1 MSKKTKISL
10 SRLESFL
17 KAQCDRLRTSMDAAE
32 YKNYIIA
39 LLFLKR
45 INDQFEIDRQQLK
58 DDLKKQY
65 PDADEATIEEELDIP
80 SKYNCYVL
88 ELARWKYLLHP
99 MNEEGEELSYGDA
112 ITTALAEVEKNN
124 SALLSGVLSKT
135 KFNELNTKGERVL
148 DEETLSALLK
158 DFNDFPKLQ
167 DENFE
172 FPDLLGAAYEYLI
185 KFFAES
191 AGKKAGEFY
200 TPSEVVYLMGQILQP
215 KETDEICDPTVGSGG
230 LLITMHN
237 YVENRYGSAD
247 KLTLHGQEKFDSPY
261 QMCKMNMIFHNI
273 RNARIEQGDTLLD
286 PKLVTGGTLNQY
298 DIVVANPPFS
308 QNYTTANMKFKE
320 RFQNWMSK
328 KKQADFMFVQHMIS
342 VLKNNGRMA
351 VVMPHGVLFRGGEE
365 QKMRQ
370 RLIMG
375 SDINPACILECV
387 IGLPQGLFY
396 GTGIPAFLLIIN
408 KADAT
413 NRKGVFFINADREYK
428 EGKNQNSLRPEDIEK
443 ISFVY
448 HNKKEIPGYSRLV
461 SKETLAKE
469 DYNCNIRRY
478 VDNSEAPTPQ
488 DVKAHINGGIPAN
501 EIDAL
506 KSVFDC
512 YPGLQEKL
520 FTEATDDYANFT
532 DSIKEKADIK
542 SIIAESDGKKQVVEN
557 YSTAIDAFWNASN
570 ADLNA
575 LHGGSLFDFNHNL
588 TDRFVSELAQ
598 LSVLDEYQIRGSFA
612 HFSDALKSDFRS
624 VQSSGWTAEL
634 IPDDELIANEFPEV
648 LADFKRLESRRDE
661 LEAKFAEIADMDP
674 EEWDAEQYEV
684 MPKAIISDFRDERK
698 NLNGQIKELKK
709 ELKTQE
715 RMAKFA
721 FKVEQKR
728 LNELRKQAVK
738 AKNEDTVKEVDAR
751 IAALVLPVIDD
762 SEIQELNRQVE
773 NIDAQIAHHVALE
786 NELKDCRKKIREIE
800 VSKEALADK
809 AREQISDDDAR
820 RLITARWL
828 NSLHEI
834 INVYLEAHAR
844 GLQQK
849 VELIYGK
856 YSVTL
861 NDLLSERDT
870 ATKELDVY
878 LKELGYVD
886 QTIDVNYE

>member
-45 INDQFEIDRQQLK
+45 INDQFEIDRLALK

-80 SKYNCYVL
+80 SKYNCYVPT
-88 ELARWKYLLHP
+88 LARWKYLLHP

-237 YVENRYGSAD
+237 YVENRYGSAE

-375 SDINPACILECV
+375 NDINPACILECV

-396 GTGIPAFLLIIN
+396 GTGIPASLLIIN

-413 NRKGVFFINADREYK
+413 HRKGVFFINADREYK

-461 SKETLAKE
+461 TKEMLAEE

-488 DVKAHINGGIPAN
+488 DVKAHINGGIPVN
-501 EIDAL
+501 EIDEL
-506 KSVFDC
+506 KPVFDC
-512 YPGLQEKL
+512 YKGLQEKL
-520 FTEATDDYANFT
+520 FTEATDGYADFADAVT
-532 DSIKEKADIK
+532 EKADIK
-542 SIIAESDGKKQVVEN
+542 SIIAESDGKKQVVES
-557 YSTAIDAFWNASN
+557 YSTAIDAFWHASD

-648 LADFKRLESRRDE
+648 LADLKRLESRRDE

-684 MPKAIISDFRDERK
+684 MPKAILADFRDERK
-698 NLNGQIKELKK
+698 NLNAQIKELKK
-709 ELKTQE
+709 EQKAQE
-715 RMAKFA
+715 RMAKIE
-721 FKVEQKR
+721 FKIEQKR

-762 SEIQELNRQVE
+762 FEIQELNQQVE

-828 NSLHEI
+828 NSLHGI

-844 GLQQK
+844 GLQQN
-849 VELIYGK
+849 VELIYDK

-861 NDLLSERDT
+861 NDLLSERDA
-870 ATKELDVY
+870 ATKELDVF
-878 LKELGYVD
+878 LKELGYI
-886 QTIDVNYE
+886 Q

>member
-1 MSKKTKISL
+1 MPKKTKISL

-45 INDQFEIDRQQLK
+45 INDQFEIDRLALK
-58 DDLKKQY
+58 DELKKQY
-65 PDADEATIEEELDIP
+65 PNASEADIEAELDIP
-80 SKYNCYVL
+80 EKYICYVPYK
-88 ELARWKYLLHP
+88 ARWKFVLNP
-99 MNEEGEELSYGDA
+99 VDDEGETISYADA
-112 ITTALAEVEKNN
+112 ITTALAEVEKSN

-230 LLITMHN
+230 LLITMYN
-237 YVENRYGSAD
+237 YVENRYGSAE

-342 VLKNNGRMA
+342 VLKNNGCMA

-387 IGLPQGLFY
+387 IGLPQALFY
-396 GTGIPAFLLIIN
+396 GTGIPASLLIIN
-408 KADAT
+408 KAGAAD
-413 NRKGVFFINADREYK
+413 RQGVFFINADREYK

-443 ISFVY
+443 ISYVY
-448 HNKKEIPGYSRLV
+448 HNKIEIEGYSRLV
-461 SKETLAKE
+461 TKETLVAE

-478 VDNSEAPTPQ
+478 VDNSEPPTPQ
-488 DVKAHINGGIPAN
+488 DVKAHLQGGIPEA
-501 EIDAL
+501 EILTL
-506 KSVFDC
+506 KAEFDC
-512 YPGLQEKL
+512 YKGLQDKL
-520 FTEATDDYANFT
+520 FTAATDGYAHFA
-532 DSIKEKADIK
+532 DAVKEKADIK
-542 SIIAESDGKKQVVEN
+542 AIISESKGKQQVADDYHKAIETFW
-557 YSTAIDAFWNASN
+557 TASD
-570 ADLNA
+570 ADLDS
-575 LHGGSLFDFNHNL
+575 LHGGSLFDFNNNL
-588 TDRFVSELAQ
+588 TDRFVATLTN
-598 LSVLDEYQIRGSFA
+598 LNVLDKYQVRGSFA
-612 HFSDALKSDFRS
+612 HFSDTLKSDFRS

-648 LADFKRLESRRDE
+648 LADLKRLENRRDE
-661 LEAKFAEIADMDP
+661 LEAKFAEIAEMDP

-684 MPKAIISDFRDERK
+684 MPKSVISDIKAE
-698 NLNGQIKELKK
+698 IKELK
-709 ELKTQE
+709 
-715 RMAKFA
+715 A
-721 FKVEQKR
+721 QKR
-728 LNELRKQAVK
+728 ELAKQQKALEKRRKLGENVTD
-738 AKNEDTVKEVDAR
+738 ETVRCVADIVLLDMQIADKEAG
-751 IAALVLPVIDD
+751 
-762 SEIQELNRQVE
+762 
-773 NIDAQIAHHVALE
+773 IAHHVELE

-800 VSKEALADK
+800 QNKEKLADK

-820 RLITARWL
+820 RLITQRWL
-828 NSLHEI
+828 ATLHDNI
-834 INVYLEAHAR
+834 AVYLEAHAR
-844 GLQQK
+844 RLQQS
-849 VELIYGK
+849 VELLHDK

-861 NDLLSERDT
+861 HDLLAERDE
-870 ATKELDVY
+870 ATKELDGY
-878 LKELGYVD
+878 LKELGYA
-886 QTIDVNYE
+886 NA

>member
-45 INDQFEIDRQQLK
+45 INDQFEIDRLALK

-80 SKYNCYVL
+80 SKYNCYVP

-215 KETDEICDPTVGSGG
+215 RETDEICDPTVGSGG

-237 YVENRYGSAD
+237 YVENRYGSAE

-375 SDINPACILECV
+375 SDINPTCILECV

-396 GTGIPAFLLIIN
+396 GTGIPASLLIIN

-413 NRKGVFFINADREYK
+413 NREGVFFINADREYK

-461 SKETLAKE
+461 SKETLAEE
-469 DYNCNIRRY
+469 DFNCNIRRY

-488 DVKAHINGGIPAN
+488 DVKAHINGGVPAI

-512 YPGLQEKL
+512 YNGLQEKL
-520 FTEATDDYANFT
+520 FTEATDGYANFA

-542 SIIAESDGKKQVVEN
+542 SIIAESDGKRQVVEC
-557 YSTAIDAFWNASN
+557 YSTAIDAFWNASD

-575 LHGGSLFDFNHNL
+575 LHRGSLFDFNHNL
-588 TDRFVSELAQ
+588 TDRFVRELAR

-648 LADFKRLESRRDE
+648 LADLKRLESRRDE
-661 LEAKFAEIADMDP
+661 LEAKFTEIADMDP

-684 MPKAIISDFRDERK
+684 MPKAIISDFKDERK
-698 NLNGQIKELKK
+698 NLNAQIKELKK
-709 ELKTQE
+709 EQKAQE
-715 RMAKFA
+715 RMAKIE
-721 FKVEQKR
+721 FKIEQKR

-762 SEIQELNRQVE
+762 FEIQELNQQVE

-820 RLITARWL
+820 KLITQRWL
-828 NSLHEI
+828 DTLHNNIE
-834 INVYLEAHAR
+834 VYLEAHSR
-844 GLQQK
+844 RLQQS
-849 VELIYGK
+849 VELLYDK

-861 NDLLSERDT
+861 QNLIEERDA
-870 ATKELDVY
+870 ATDKLNGF
-878 LKELGYVD
+878 LKELGYM
-886 QTIDVNYE
+886 YEQ

>member
-1 MSKKTKISL
+1 MPKKTKISL

-45 INDQFEIDRQQLK
+45 INDQFEIDRLVLK
-58 DDLKKQY
+58 EELKKQY
-65 PDADEATIEEELDIP
+65 PNAAEADIEAELDIP
-80 SKYNCYVL
+80 EKYICYVPDK
-88 ELARWKYLLHP
+88 ARWKFVLNP
-99 MNEEGEELSYGDA
+99 VDDEGETISYADA
-112 ITTALAEVEKNN
+112 ITTALAEVEKSN

-200 TPSEVVYLMGQILQP
+200 TPSEVVFLMGQILQP

-237 YVENRYGSAD
+237 YVENRYGSAER
-247 KLTLHGQEKFDSPY
+247 LTLHGQEKFDSPY

-273 RNARIEQGDTLLD
+273 RNARIEQGDTLLN

-308 QNYTTANMKFKE
+308 QNYTTANMQFKE

-328 KKQADFMFVQHMIS
+328 KKQADFMFVQHMIA

-375 SDINPACILECV
+375 SESHPSCILECV

-396 GTGIPAFLLIIN
+396 GTGIPASLLIIN

-413 NRKGVFFINADREYK
+413 NREGVFFINADREYK

-443 ISFVY
+443 ISYVY
-448 HNKKEIPGYSRLV
+448 HNKIEITGYSRLV
-461 SKETLAKE
+461 TKETLKAE

-478 VDNSEAPTPQ
+478 VDNSEPPTPQ
-488 DVKAHINGGIPAN
+488 DVKAHLQGGIPEA
-501 EIDAL
+501 EILTL
-506 KSVFDC
+506 KADFDC
-512 YPGLQEKL
+512 YKGLQDKL
-520 FTEATDDYANFT
+520 FTAATDGYAHFADAVN
-532 DSIKEKADIK
+532 EKADIK
-542 SIIAESDGKKQVVEN
+542 SIIGESKGKQQVADDYHKAIETFW
-557 YSTAIDAFWNASN
+557 TASDT
-570 ADLNA
+570 DLDS
-575 LHGGSLFDFNHNL
+575 LHGGSLFDFNNNL
-588 TDRFVSELAQ
+588 TDRFVATLTSLN
-598 LSVLDEYQIRGSFA
+598 VLDKYQVRGSFA
-612 HFSDALKSDFRS
+612 HFSDTLKSDFRS

-648 LADFKRLESRRDE
+648 LADLKRLENRRDE
-661 LEAKFAEIADMDP
+661 LDAKFAEIAEMDP

-684 MPKAIISDFRDERK
+684 MPKSVISDIKAE
-698 NLNGQIKELKK
+698 IKELK
-709 ELKTQE
+709 
-715 RMAKFA
+715 A
-721 FKVEQKR
+721 QKR
-728 LNELRKQAVK
+728 ELSKQQKALEKRRKLGESVADE
-738 AKNEDTVKEVDAR
+738 ASRCAAD
-751 IAALVLPVIDD
+751 IAALDKQIADK
-762 SEIQELNRQVE
+762 E
-773 NIDAQIAHHVALE
+773 AGIAHHVTLE
-786 NELKDCRKKIREIE
+786 NELKDCRKQIREIE
-800 VSKEALADK
+800 LSKEALADK

-820 RLITARWL
+820 RLITQRWL
-828 NSLHEI
+828 ATLHDNI
-834 INVYLEAHAR
+834 AVYLEAHAR
-844 GLQQK
+844 RLQQS
-849 VELIYGK
+849 VELLHDK

-861 NDLLSERDT
+861 HDMLAERDE
-870 ATKELDVY
+870 ATNKLDEF
-878 LKELGYVD
+878 LKELGYF
-886 QTIDVNYE
+886 

>member
-1 MSKKTKISL
+1 MWPIIADIFFTSMPKKTKISL

-58 DDLKKQY
+58 DDLKKLY
-65 PDADEATIEEELDIP
+65 PNADEATIDEELDIP
-80 SKYNCYVL
+80 EKYNCYVPT
-88 ELARWKYLLHP
+88 LARWKYLLHP
-99 MNEEGEELSYGDA
+99 LNDEGEELSYGDA
-112 ITTALAEVEKNN
+112 ITMALAEVEKSN

-148 DEETLSALLK
+148 DDETLSAILK

-230 LLITMHN
+230 LLITMYN
-237 YVENRYGSAD
+237 YVENRYGSAA

-286 PKLVTGGTLNQY
+286 PKLVTGGSLNQY

-308 QNYTTANMKFKE
+308 QNYTTANMKFRE

-342 VLKNNGRMA
+342 VLKNSGRMA

-375 SDINPACILECV
+375 SETNPTCILECV

-396 GTGIPAFLLIIN
+396 GTGIPASLLIIN
-408 KADAT
+408 KAGAAE
-413 NRKGVFFINADREYK
+413 RKGVFFINADREYK

-461 SKETLAKE
+461 SKETLAAE

-488 DVKAHINGGIPAN
+488 DVKAHINGGIPAK
-501 EIDAL
+501 EIDEL
-506 KSVFDC
+506 KTVFDC
-512 YPGLQEKL
+512 YKGLQDKL
-520 FTEATDDYANFT
+520 FTSATDGYANFT
-532 DSIKEKADIK
+532 DTVTEKADIK
-542 SIIAESDGKKQVVEN
+542 NIIAKSNGKKQVAEA
-557 YSTAIDAFWNASN
+557 YSKAIDTFWNASD

-575 LHGGSLFDFNHNL
+575 LHCGSLFDFNHNL
-588 TDRFVSELAQ
+588 ADRFVQELDK

-612 HFSDALKSDFRS
+612 HFSDSLKSDFRS

-634 IPDDELIANEFPEV
+634 IPDDELIANEFPDV
-648 LADFKRLESRRDE
+648 LADLRRLESRRDE
-661 LEAKFAEIADMDP
+661 LDAKFAEIAEMDP
-674 EEWDAEQYEV
+674 EEWDAEQCEL
-684 MPKAIISDFRDERK
+684 MPKTIISEIK
-698 NLNGQIKELKK
+698 GEIKELK
-709 ELKTQE
+709 
-715 RMAKFA
+715 A
-721 FKVEQKR
+721 QKR
-728 LNELRKQAVK
+728 ELTKQEKALDKRRKSGADVEKDIRECVASIVVLDWQIEEK
-738 AKNEDTVKEVDAR
+738 EGGIAKH
-751 IAALVLPVIDD
+751 I
-762 SEIQELNRQVE
+762 
-773 NIDAQIAHHVALE
+773 ALE
-786 NELKDCRKKIREIE
+786 NELKNCRKDIRDIE
-800 VSKEALADK
+800 VNKEALADK
-809 AREQISDDDAR
+809 ARDQISNDDAR

-828 NSLHEI
+828 NSLHDN

-844 GLQQK
+844 HLQQC
-849 VELIYGK
+849 VELIHDK

-861 NDLLSERDT
+861 STLIADRDQ
-870 ATKELDVY
+870 ATEKLNGY
-878 LKELGYVD
+878 LKELGY
-886 QTIDVNYE
+886 IDELDKTKKE

>member
-1 MSKKTKISL
+1 MPKKTKISL

-45 INDQFEIDRQQLK
+45 INDQFEIDRLALK
-58 DDLKKQY
+58 EELKKQY
-65 PDADEATIEEELDIP
+65 PNAAEADIEAELDIP
-80 SKYNCYVL
+80 EKYICYVPDK
-88 ELARWKYLLHP
+88 ARWKFVLNP
-99 MNEEGEELSYGDA
+99 VDDEGENISYADA
-112 ITTALAEVEKNN
+112 ITTALAEVEKSN

-200 TPSEVVYLMGQILQP
+200 TPSEVVFLMGQILQP

-237 YVENRYGSAD
+237 YVENRYGSAE

-273 RNARIEQGDTLLD
+273 RNARIEQGDTLLN
-286 PKLVTGGTLNQY
+286 PKLVTSGTLNQY

-308 QNYTTANMKFKE
+308 QNYTTANMQFKE

-370 RLIMG
+370 RLITG
-375 SDINPACILECV
+375 SEGHPSCILECV

-396 GTGIPAFLLIIN
+396 GTGIPASLLIIN

-413 NRKGVFFINADREYK
+413 NREGVFFINADREYK

-443 ISFVY
+443 ISYVY
-448 HNKKEIPGYSRLV
+448 HNKIEITGYSRLV
-461 SKETLAKE
+461 TKETLEAE

-478 VDNSEAPTPQ
+478 VDNSEPPTPQ
-488 DVKAHINGGIPAN
+488 DVKAHLQGGIPET
-501 EIDAL
+501 EILEL
-506 KSVFDC
+506 KAEFDC
-512 YPGLQEKL
+512 YKGLQNKL
-520 FTEATDDYANFT
+520 FTAATDGYAHFA
-532 DSIKEKADIK
+532 DAVKEKADIK
-542 SIIAESDGKKQVVEN
+542 TIIGESKGKQQVADDYHKAIETFW
-557 YSTAIDAFWNASN
+557 TASDT
-570 ADLNA
+570 DLDS
-575 LHGGSLFDFNHNL
+575 LHDGSLFDFNNNL
-588 TDRFVSELAQ
+588 TDRFVATLTN
-598 LSVLDEYQIRGSFA
+598 LNVLDKYQVRGSFA
-612 HFSDALKSDFRS
+612 HFSDTLKSDFRS

-648 LADFKRLESRRDE
+648 LADLKRLENRRDE
-661 LEAKFAEIADMDP
+661 LDAKFAEIAEMDP

-684 MPKAIISDFRDERK
+684 MPKTIISEVK
-698 NLNGQIKELKK
+698 AEIKELK
-709 ELKTQE
+709 
-715 RMAKFA
+715 A
-721 FKVEQKR
+721 QKR
-728 LNELRKQAVK
+728 ELAKLQKALEKRRKLGETVTDK
-738 AKNEDTVKEVDAR
+738 AARCAADITALDKQIADKEAG
-751 IAALVLPVIDD
+751 
-762 SEIQELNRQVE
+762 
-773 NIDAQIAHHVALE
+773 IAHHVELE

-800 VSKEALADK
+800 QNKEKLADK

-820 RLITARWL
+820 RLITQRWL
-828 NSLHEI
+828 AILHDNI
-834 INVYLEAHAR
+834 AVYLEAHAR
-844 GLQQK
+844 RLQQS
-849 VELIYGK
+849 VELLHDK

-861 NDLLSERDT
+861 QNLIEERDE
-870 ATKELDVY
+870 ATKVLDDY
-878 LKELGYVD
+878 LKELGYA
-886 QTIDVNYE
+886 NA

>member
-1 MSKKTKISL
+1 MKKTKISL

-45 INDQFEIDRQQLK
+45 INDQFEIDRLALK
-58 DDLKKQY
+58 DELKKQY
-65 PDADEATIEEELDIP
+65 PNAADADIEAELDIP
-80 SKYNCYVL
+80 EKYICYVPDK
-88 ELARWKYLLHP
+88 ARWKFVLNP
-99 MNEEGEELSYGDA
+99 VDDEGENISYADA
-112 ITTALAEVEKNN
+112 ITTALAEVEKSN

-237 YVENRYGSAD
+237 YVENRYGSAER
-247 KLTLHGQEKFDSPY
+247 LTLHGQEKFDSPY

-273 RNARIEQGDTLLD
+273 RNARIEQGDTLLN

-308 QNYTTANMKFKE
+308 QNYTTANMQFKE

-370 RLIMG
+370 RLIVG
-375 SDINPACILECV
+375 SEGHPSCILECV

-396 GTGIPAFLLIIN
+396 GTGIPASLLIIN

-413 NRKGVFFINADREYK
+413 NREGVFFINADREYK

-443 ISFVY
+443 ISYVY
-448 HNKKEIPGYSRLV
+448 HNKIEITGYSRLV
-461 SKETLAKE
+461 TKETLKAE

-478 VDNSEAPTPQ
+478 VDNSESPTPQ
-488 DVKAHINGGIPAN
+488 DVKAHLQGGIPET
-501 EIDAL
+501 EILAL
-506 KSVFDC
+506 KAEFDC
-512 YPGLQEKL
+512 YKGLQDKL
-520 FTEATDDYANFT
+520 FTAATDGYAHFV
-532 DSIKEKADIK
+532 DAVKEKADVK
-542 SIIAESDGKKQVVEN
+542 TIIAESKGKQQVADDYHKAIETFW
-557 YSTAIDAFWNASN
+557 TASD
-570 ADLNA
+570 ADLDG
-575 LHGGSLFDFNHNL
+575 LHGGSLFDFNNNL
-588 TDRFVSELAQ
+588 TDRFVATLTSLN
-598 LSVLDEYQIRGSFA
+598 VLDKYQVRGSFA
-612 HFSDALKSDFRS
+612 HFSDTLKSDFRS

-648 LADFKRLESRRDE
+648 LADLQRLENRRDE
-661 LEAKFAEIADMDP
+661 LEAKFAEIAEMDL

-684 MPKAIISDFRDERK
+684 MPKAIISDFKDEK
-698 NLNGQIKELKK
+698 KSLNAQIKELKNK
-709 ELKTQE
+709 LKAKEKMAKVELKI
-715 RMAKFA
+715 
-721 FKVEQKR
+721 EQKR
-728 LNELRKQAVK
+728 LKDLQKQAK
-738 AKNEDTVKEVDAR
+738 KEKDNEKVKE
-751 IAALVLPVIDD
+751 L
-762 SEIQELNRQVE
+762 
-773 NIDAQIAHHVALE
+773 DAQISKLALPNISDPEIDSLLSQVANIDTQIARHVELE

-800 VSKEALADK
+800 LSKEALADK

-820 RLITARWL
+820 RLITQRWL
-828 NSLHEI
+828 ATLHDNI
-834 INVYLEAHAR
+834 AVYLEAHAR
-844 GLQQK
+844 RLQQS
-849 VELIYGK
+849 VELLHDK

-861 NDLLSERDT
+861 QNLIEERDA
-870 ATKELDVY
+870 ATEELNKY
-878 LKELGYVD
+878 LKELGY
-886 QTIDVNYE
+886 E

>member
-1 MSKKTKISL
+1 MPKKTKISL

-45 INDQFEIDRQQLK
+45 INDQFEIDRIALK
-58 DDLKKQY
+58 DELKKQY
-65 PDADEATIEEELDIP
+65 PNAAEADIEAELDIP
-80 SKYNCYVL
+80 EKYICYVPDK
-88 ELARWKYLLHP
+88 ARWKFVLNP
-99 MNEEGEELSYGDA
+99 VDDEGETISYADA
-112 ITTALAEVEKNN
+112 ITTALAEVEKSN

-237 YVENRYGSAD
+237 YVENRYGSAER
-247 KLTLHGQEKFDSPY
+247 LTLHGQEKFDSPY

-273 RNARIEQGDTLLD
+273 RNARIEQGDTLLN

-308 QNYTTANMKFKE
+308 QNYTTANMQFKE

-370 RLIMG
+370 RLITG
-375 SDINPACILECV
+375 SEGHPSCILECV

-396 GTGIPAFLLIIN
+396 GTGIPASLLIIN

-413 NRKGVFFINADREYK
+413 NREGVFFINADREYK

-443 ISFVY
+443 ISYVY
-448 HNKKEIPGYSRLV
+448 HNKIEITGYSRLV
-461 SKETLAKE
+461 TKETLKAE

-478 VDNSEAPTPQ
+478 VDNSEPPTPQ
-488 DVKAHINGGIPAN
+488 DVKAHLQGGIPET
-501 EIDAL
+501 EILAL
-506 KSVFDC
+506 KAEFDC
-512 YPGLQEKL
+512 YKGLQDKL
-520 FTEATDDYANFT
+520 FTAATDGYAHFA
-532 DSIKEKADIK
+532 DAVKEKADIK
-542 SIIAESDGKKQVVEN
+542 TIISESNGKQQVADD
-557 YSTAIDAFWNASN
+557 YHKAIETFWKASD
-570 ADLNA
+570 ADLDS
-575 LHGGSLFDFNHNL
+575 LHGGSLFDFNNNL
-588 TDRFVSELAQ
+588 TDRFVATLTSLN
-598 LSVLDEYQIRGSFA
+598 VLDKYQIRGSFA
-612 HFSDALKSDFRS
+612 HFSDSLKSDFRS

-634 IPDDELIANEFPEV
+634 IPDDELIANEFPDV
-648 LADFKRLESRRDE
+648 LADLRRLESRRDE
-661 LEAKFAEIADMDP
+661 LEGKFAEIAELEP

-684 MPKAIISDFRDERK
+684 MPKTIISEIK
-698 NLNGQIKELKK
+698 GEIKELK
-709 ELKTQE
+709 
-715 RMAKFA
+715 A
-721 FKVEQKR
+721 QKR
-728 LNELRKQAVK
+728 ELTKQQKALEKRRKLG
-738 AKNEDTVKEVDAR
+738 ETVTDEVVRRAADITALDKQIADKEAG
-751 IAALVLPVIDD
+751 
-762 SEIQELNRQVE
+762 
-773 NIDAQIAHHVALE
+773 IAHHVELE

-800 VSKEALADK
+800 QNKEKLADK

-820 RLITARWL
+820 RLITQRWL
-828 NSLHEI
+828 ATLHDNI
-834 INVYLEAHAR
+834 AVYLEAHAR
-844 GLQQK
+844 RLQQS
-849 VELIYGK
+849 VELLHNK
-856 YSVTL
+856 YTVTL
-861 NDLLSERDT
+861 ADLLSERDE
-870 ATKELDVY
+870 ATKELDGY
-878 LKELGYVD
+878 LKELGYI
-886 QTIDVNYE
+886 Q

>member
-65 PDADEATIEEELDIP
+65 PDADEATIDEELDIP
-80 SKYNCYVL
+80 EKYNCYVPT
-88 ELARWKYLLHP
+88 LARWKYLLHP
-99 MNEEGEELSYGDA
+99 MNEEEEELSYGDA
-112 ITTALAEVEKNN
+112 ITTALAEVEKTN

-148 DEETLSALLK
+148 DDETLSAILK
-158 DFNDFPKLQ
+158 DFNGFPKLQ

-230 LLITMHN
+230 LLITMYN
-237 YVENRYGSAD
+237 YVENRYGSAE

-396 GTGIPAFLLIIN
+396 GTGIPASLLIIN
-408 KADAT
+408 KKDADK
-413 NRKGVFFINADREYK
+413 REGVFFINADREYK

-461 SKETLAKE
+461 TKETLAEE
-469 DYNCNIRRY
+469 DFNCNIRRY

-488 DVKAHINGGIPAN
+488 DVKAHINGGIPGV
-501 EIDAL
+501 EIDEL
-506 KSVFDC
+506 KPFFDC
-512 YPGLQEKL
+512 YQGLQEKL
-520 FTEATDDYANFT
+520 FTEATDGYASFT
-532 DSIKEKADIK
+532 DSVTEKADIK
-542 SIIAESDGKKQVVEN
+542 SIIAESDGKRQVMES
-557 YSTAIDAFWNASN
+557 YSTAIDAFWNASD

-588 TDRFVSELAQ
+588 TDRFVSELAK
-598 LSVLDEYQIRGSFA
+598 LSVLDEYQVRGSFA

-648 LADFKRLESRRDE
+648 LADLKRLESRRDE

-684 MPKAIISDFRDERK
+684 MPKAIITDFKDERK

-709 ELKTQE
+709 EQKAQE

-762 SEIQELNRQVE
+762 SEIQELNQQVE

-828 NSLHEI
+828 ATLHDNI
-834 INVYLEAHAR
+834 AVYLEAHAR
-844 GLQQK
+844 RLQQS
-849 VELIYGK
+849 VELLHDK

-861 NDLLSERDT
+861 NDLLSERDE
-870 ATKELDVY
+870 ATKELDEY
-878 LKELGYVD
+878 LKELGY
-886 QTIDVNYE
+886 TNA

>member
-1 MSKKTKISL
+1 MPKKTKISL

-45 INDQFEIDRQQLK
+45 INDQFEIDRQALK
-58 DDLKKQY
+58 DELKKQY
-65 PDADEATIEEELDIP
+65 PEADAADIEAELDIP
-80 SKYNCYVL
+80 EKYICYVPAK
-88 ELARWKYLLHP
+88 ARWKFVLNP
-99 MNEEGEELSYGDA
+99 VDDDGEAVSYADA
-112 ITTALAEVEKNN
+112 ITTALAEVEKSN

-200 TPSEVVYLMGQILQP
+200 TPSEVVFLMGQILQP

-237 YVENRYGSAD
+237 YVENRYGSAE

-273 RNARIEQGDTLLD
+273 RNARIEQGDTLLN

-308 QNYTTANMKFKE
+308 QNYTTANMQFKE

-370 RLIMG
+370 RLITG
-375 SDINPACILECV
+375 SESHPSCILECV

-396 GTGIPAFLLIIN
+396 GTGIPASLLIIN
-408 KADAT
+408 KAGASS
-413 NRKGVFFINADREYK
+413 RKGVFFINADREYK
-428 EGKNQNSLRPEDIEK
+428 EGKNQNSLRPEDVEK
-443 ISFVY
+443 ISYAY
-448 HNKKEIPGYSRLV
+448 HNKIEIDGYSRLV
-461 SKETLAKE
+461 SRETLAAE

-478 VDNSEAPTPQ
+478 VDNSEPPTPQ
-488 DVKAHINGGIPAN
+488 DVKAHLQGGIP
-501 EIDAL
+501 ETEVLAL
-506 KSVFDC
+506 KSDFDC
-512 YPGLQEKL
+512 YKDLQDKL
-520 FTEATDDYANFT
+520 FTAATDGYAHFT
-532 DSIKEKADIK
+532 DAVKEKADIK
-542 SIIAESDGKKQVVEN
+542 TIISESKGKKQVADD
-557 YSTAIDAFWNASN
+557 YHKAIETFWNDSD
-570 ADLNA
+570 ADLDS
-575 LHGGSLFDFNHNL
+575 LHGGSLFDFNKNL
-588 TDRFVSELAQ
+588 TDRFVA
-598 LSVLDEYQIRGSFA
+598 LSKLNVLDQYQVRGSFA
-612 HFSDALKSDFRS
+612 HFSDMLKSDFRS

-648 LADFKRLESRRDE
+648 LADLKRLENRRDE
-661 LEAKFAEIADMDP
+661 LDAKFAEIAEIDP

-684 MPKAIISDFRDERK
+684 MPKTIISEIK
-698 NLNGQIKELKK
+698 SEIKELKAQKRELSKQQKALEKRRKSGADVTK
-709 ELKTQE
+709 E
-715 RMAKFA
+715 MAKCSA
-721 FKVEQKR
+721 DIA
-728 LNELRKQAVK
+728 ELDNQIA
-738 AKNEDTVKEVDAR
+738 EKE
-751 IAALVLPVIDD
+751 
-762 SEIQELNRQVE
+762 SG
-773 NIDAQIAHHVALE
+773 IAHHVELE
-786 NELKDCRKKIREIE
+786 NELKESRRQIREIE
-800 VSKEALADK
+800 RSKEALADK
-809 AREQISDDDAR
+809 AREQISDDDAH
-820 RLITARWL
+820 RLITQRWL
-828 NSLHEI
+828 ATLHDNI
-834 INVYLEAHAR
+834 AVYLEAHAR
-844 GLQQK
+844 HLQQS
-849 VELIYGK
+849 VELLHDK

-861 NDLLSERDT
+861 NDLLEERDE
-870 ATKELDVY
+870 ATKELDDY
-878 LKELGYVD
+878 LKELGYF
-886 QTIDVNYE
+886 

>member
-1 MSKKTKISL
+1 MPKKTKISL

-45 INDQFEIDRQQLK
+45 INDQFEIDRIALK
-58 DDLKKQY
+58 DELKKQY
-65 PDADEATIEEELDIP
+65 PNAAEADIEAELNIP
-80 SKYNCYVL
+80 EKYICYVPDK
-88 ELARWKYLLHP
+88 ARWKFVLNP
-99 MNEEGEELSYGDA
+99 VDDEGETISYADA
-112 ITTALAEVEKNN
+112 ITTALAEVEKSN

-237 YVENRYGSAD
+237 YVENRYGSAAR
-247 KLTLHGQEKFDSPY
+247 LTLHGQEKFDSPY

-273 RNARIEQGDTLLD
+273 RNARIEQGDTLLN

-308 QNYTTANMKFKE
+308 QNYTTANMQFKE

-370 RLIMG
+370 RLITG
-375 SDINPACILECV
+375 SEGHPSCILECV

-396 GTGIPAFLLIIN
+396 GTGIPASLLIIN

-443 ISFVY
+443 ISYVY
-448 HNKKEIPGYSRLV
+448 HNKIEIEGYSRLV
-461 SKETLAKE
+461 SKETLKAE

-478 VDNSEAPTPQ
+478 VDNSEPPTPQ
-488 DVKAHINGGIPAN
+488 DVKAHLQGGIPEA
-501 EIDAL
+501 EILAL
-506 KSVFDC
+506 KAEFDC
-512 YPGLQEKL
+512 YKGLQDKL
-520 FTEATDDYANFT
+520 FTAATNGYAHFA
-532 DSIKEKADIK
+532 DAVKEKADIK
-542 SIIAESDGKKQVVEN
+542 TIISESKGKQQVADDYHKAIETFW
-557 YSTAIDAFWNASN
+557 TASD
-570 ADLNA
+570 ADLDS
-575 LHGGSLFDFNHNL
+575 LHGGSLFDFNNNL
-588 TDRFVSELAQ
+588 TDRFVATLTSLN
-598 LSVLDEYQIRGSFA
+598 VLDKYQVRGSFA
-612 HFSDALKSDFRS
+612 HFSDTLKSDFRS

-648 LADFKRLESRRDE
+648 LADLKRLENRRDE
-661 LEAKFAEIADMDP
+661 LDAKFAEIAEMDP

-684 MPKAIISDFRDERK
+684 MPKSVISDIKAE
-698 NLNGQIKELKK
+698 IKELK
-709 ELKTQE
+709 
-715 RMAKFA
+715 A
-721 FKVEQKR
+721 QKR
-728 LNELRKQAVK
+728 EFSKQQKALEKRRKLGESVADEAARCAADIVALDKQIA
-738 AKNEDTVKEVDAR
+738 DKEAG
-751 IAALVLPVIDD
+751 
-762 SEIQELNRQVE
+762 
-773 NIDAQIAHHVALE
+773 IAHHVALE
-786 NELKDCRKKIREIE
+786 NELKDCRKQIREIE
-800 VSKEALADK
+800 LSKEALADK

-820 RLITARWL
+820 RLITQRWL
-828 NSLHEI
+828 ATLHDNI
-834 INVYLEAHAR
+834 AVYLEAHAR
-844 GLQQK
+844 HLQQSM
-849 VELIYGK
+849 ELLHDK

-861 NDLLSERDT
+861 HDMLAERDE
-870 ATKELDVY
+870 ATNKLDEF
-878 LKELGYVD
+878 LKELGYF
-886 QTIDVNYE
+886 

>member
-1 MSKKTKISL
+1 MPKKTKISL

-45 INDQFEIDRQQLK
+45 INDQFEIDRQALR
-58 DDLKKQY
+58 DELKKQY
-65 PDADEATIEEELDIP
+65 PEADEADIEAELDIP
-80 SKYNCYVL
+80 EKYICYVPTK
-88 ELARWKYLLHP
+88 ARWKFVLHP
-99 MNEEGEELSYGDA
+99 VDDKDEVVSYADA
-112 ITTALAEVEKNN
+112 ITTALAEVEKSN

-200 TPSEVVYLMGQILQP
+200 TPSEVVFLMGQILQP

-237 YVENRYGSAD
+237 YVENRYGSAE

-273 RNARIEQGDTLLD
+273 RNARIEQGDTLLN
-286 PKLVTGGTLNQY
+286 PKLVTSGTLNQY

-308 QNYTTANMKFKE
+308 QNYTTANMQFKE

-375 SDINPACILECV
+375 SEGHPSCILECV

-396 GTGIPAFLLIIN
+396 GTGIPASLLIIN
-408 KADAT
+408 KAGASS
-413 NRKGVFFINADREYK
+413 REGVFFINADREYK
-428 EGKNQNSLRPEDIEK
+428 EGKNQNSLRPEDVEK
-443 ISFVY
+443 ISYVY
-448 HNKKEIPGYSRLV
+448 HNKIEIDGYSRLV
-461 SKETLAKE
+461 SRETLAAE

-478 VDNSEAPTPQ
+478 VDNSEPPTPQ
-488 DVKAHINGGIPAN
+488 DVRAHLQGGIPEA
-501 EIDAL
+501 EILAL
-506 KSVFDC
+506 KTDFDC
-512 YPGLQEKL
+512 YKGLQEKL
-520 FTEATDDYANFT
+520 FTAATKGYAHFVDAVKGKT
-532 DSIKEKADIK
+532 DIK
-542 SIIAESDGKKQVVEN
+542 TIISESKGKKQVADDYHKTIE
-557 YSTAIDAFWNASN
+557 TFWKASD
-570 ADLNA
+570 ADLDS
-575 LHGGSLFDFNHNL
+575 LHGGSLFDFNKNL
-588 TDRFVSELAQ
+588 TDRFVSA
-598 LSVLDEYQIRGSFA
+598 LSKLNVLDQYQVRGSFA
-612 HFSDALKSDFRS
+612 HFSDMLKSDFRS

-648 LADFKRLESRRDE
+648 LADLKRLENRRDE
-661 LEAKFAEIADMDP
+661 LDAKFAEIAEMDP

-684 MPKAIISDFRDERK
+684 MPKTIISEVK
-698 NLNGQIKELKK
+698 AEIKELK
-709 ELKTQE
+709 
-715 RMAKFA
+715 A
-721 FKVEQKR
+721 QKR
-728 LNELRKQAVK
+728 ELSKQQKALEKRRKSGSDMEKEIRECVASIVVLDWQIEEK
-738 AKNEDTVKEVDAR
+738 EGGIAK
-751 IAALVLPVIDD
+751 
-762 SEIQELNRQVE
+762 
-773 NIDAQIAHHVALE
+773 HVALE

-800 VSKEALADK
+800 QNKEKLADK

-820 RLITARWL
+820 RLITKRWL
-828 NSLHEI
+828 ATLHDNI
-834 INVYLEAHAR
+834 AVYLEAHAR
-844 GLQQK
+844 RLQQS
-849 VELIYGK
+849 VELLYDK

-861 NDLLSERDT
+861 NDLLEERDE
-870 ATKELDVY
+870 ATKKLDEF
-878 LKELGYVD
+878 LKELGYF
-886 QTIDVNYE
+886 

>member
-1 MSKKTKISL
+1 MSRKTKVSL

-45 INDQFEIDRQQLK
+45 INDQFEIDRLALK

-80 SKYNCYVL
+80 SKYNCYVPV
-88 ELARWKYLLHP
+88 LARWKYLLHP

-396 GTGIPAFLLIIN
+396 GTGIPASLLIIN

-461 SKETLAKE
+461 SKETLAEE

-488 DVKAHINGGIPAN
+488 DVKAHINGGIPAK
-501 EIDAL
+501 EIDEL
-506 KSVFDC
+506 KPVFDC

-520 FTEATDDYANFT
+520 FTEATDGYADFSDAVT
-532 DSIKEKADIK
+532 EKADIK
-542 SIIAESDGKKQVVEN
+542 SIIAESDGKKQVMES
-557 YSTAIDAFWNASN
+557 YSTAIDAFWNASD

-648 LADFKRLESRRDE
+648 LADLKRLESRRDE

-721 FKVEQKR
+721 FKE
-728 LNELRKQAVK
+728 
-738 AKNEDTVKEVDAR
+738 
-751 IAALVLPVIDD
+751 
-762 SEIQELNRQVE
+762 
-773 NIDAQIAHHVALE
+773 
-786 NELKDCRKKIREIE
+786 
-800 VSKEALADK
+800 
-809 AREQISDDDAR
+809 
-820 RLITARWL
+820 
-828 NSLHEI
+828 
-834 INVYLEAHAR
+834 
-844 GLQQK
+844 
-849 VELIYGK
+849 
-856 YSVTL
+856 
-861 NDLLSERDT
+861 
-870 ATKELDVY
+870 
-878 LKELGYVD
+878 
-886 QTIDVNYE
+886 

>member
-45 INDQFEIDRQQLK
+45 INDQFEIDRELLRNE
-58 DDLKKQY
+58 LKKKY
-65 PDADEATIEEELDIP
+65 PNADETTIDEELDIP
-80 SKYNCYVL
+80 TKYNCYVPA
-88 ELARWKYLLHP
+88 LARWKHLLHP
-99 MNEEGEELSYGDA
+99 LNENGEELSYGDA

-148 DEETLSALLK
+148 DEETLGALLK
-158 DFNDFPKLQ
+158 DFNDFPKLH

-215 KETDEICDPTVGSGG
+215 KEADEICDPTVGSGG
-230 LLITMHN
+230 LLITMQN
-237 YVENRYGSAD
+237 YVENRYGNAK

-273 RNARIEQGDTLLD
+273 SNARIEQGDTLLD
-286 PKLVTGGTLNQY
+286 PKLVTGGSLNQY

-375 SDINPACILECV
+375 SGTTPNCILECV

-396 GTGIPAFLLIIN
+396 GTGIPASLLIIN
-408 KADAT
+408 KKDADK
-413 NRKGVFFINADREYK
+413 RKGVFFINADRDYK

-443 ISFVY
+443 ISYVY
-448 HNKKEIPGYSRLV
+448 HNKIEIEGYSRLV
-461 SKETLAKE
+461 TKETLELE
-469 DYNCNIRRY
+469 DFNCNIRRY
-478 VDNSEAPTPQ
+478 VYNSEPPTPQ
-488 DVKAHINGGIPAN
+488 DVKAHIYGGIPAN
-501 EIDAL
+501 EINGL
-506 KSVFDC
+506 KTMFDC
-512 YPGLQEKL
+512 YKGLQNKI
-520 FTEATDDYANFT
+520 FTSATNGYASFT
-532 DSIKEKADIK
+532 DAIAEKSDIK
-542 SIIAESDGKKQVVEN
+542 NIISDSKSKKQVAED
-557 YSTAIDAFWNASN
+557 YSKAIEAFWKTSDS
-570 ADLNA
+570 DLNA

-588 TDRFVSELAQ
+588 ADNFVNELSK
-598 LSVLDEYQIRGSFA
+598 LSVLDEFQIRGSFA
-612 HFSDALKSDFRS
+612 HFSDSLKSDFRS

-634 IPDDELIANEFPEV
+634 IPDDELIENEFPDV
-648 LADFKRLESRRDE
+648 LEDLTWNECRRDE
-661 LEAKFAEIADMDP
+661 LEAKFAEIAEMDP

-684 MPKAIISDFRDERK
+684 MPKAIISEIK
-698 NLNGQIKELKK
+698 NEIKELK
-709 ELKTQE
+709 
-715 RMAKFA
+715 A
-721 FKVEQKR
+721 QKR
-728 LNELRKQAVK
+728 ELSKQQKALEKRRKAGADV
-738 AKNEDTVKEVDAR
+738 AKEMARCSADIAELDSR
-751 IAALVLPVIDD
+751 IAEKESGIA
-762 SEIQELNRQVE
+762 RHVE
-773 NIDAQIAHHVALE
+773 LE
-786 NELKDCRKKIREIE
+786 NELKDHRGKIREIE
-800 VSKEALADK
+800 LSKEALADK
-809 AREQISDDDAR
+809 AREQISDEDAR
-820 RLITARWL
+820 KLITKRWL
-828 NSLHEI
+828 AILHDNI
-834 INVYLEAHAR
+834 AVYLEAHAR
-844 GLQQK
+844 HLQQC
-849 VELIYGK
+849 VELLHDK

-861 NDLLSERDT
+861 YDMLVERDE
-870 ATKELDVY
+870 ATKELNGY
-878 LKELGYVD
+878 LKELGYI
-886 QTIDVNYE
+886 Q

>member
-45 INDQFEIDRQQLK
+45 INDQFEIDRELLRNE
-58 DDLKKQY
+58 LKKKY
-65 PDADEATIEEELDIP
+65 PNADETTIDEELDIP
-80 SKYNCYVL
+80 TKYNCYVPA
-88 ELARWKYLLHP
+88 LARWKHLLHP
-99 MNEEGEELSYGDA
+99 LNENGEELSYGDA

-148 DEETLSALLK
+148 DEETLGALLK
-158 DFNDFPKLQ
+158 DFNDFPKLH

-215 KETDEICDPTVGSGG
+215 KEADEICDPTVGSGG

-237 YVENRYGSAD
+237 YVENRYGNAK

-273 RNARIEQGDTLLD
+273 SNARIEQGDTLLD
-286 PKLVTGGTLNQY
+286 PKLVTGGSLNQY

-342 VLKNNGRMA
+342 VLKNTGRMA

-375 SDINPACILECV
+375 SGTTPNCILECV

-396 GTGIPAFLLIIN
+396 GTGIPASLLIIN
-408 KADAT
+408 KKDADK
-413 NRKGVFFINADREYK
+413 RKGVFFINADRDYK

-443 ISFVY
+443 ISYVY
-448 HNKKEIPGYSRLV
+448 HNKIEIEGYSRLV
-461 SKETLAKE
+461 TKETLELE
-469 DYNCNIRRY
+469 DFNCNIRRY
-478 VDNSEAPTPQ
+478 VDNSEPPTPQ
-488 DVKAHINGGIPAN
+488 DVKAHLKGGIPVA
-501 EIDAL
+501 EIEAL
-506 KSVFDC
+506 QADLDC
-512 YPGLQEKL
+512 YKGLKDKL
-520 FTEATDDYANFT
+520 FSKPTDNYADFA
-532 DSIKEKADIK
+532 DAVKEKADIK
-542 SIIAESDGKKQVVEN
+542 TIIGESKGKQQVADD
-557 YSTAIDAFWNASN
+557 YHKAIESFWKASD

-575 LHGGSLFDFNHNL
+575 LHGGSLFDFNNHL
-588 TDRFVSELAQ
+588 TDHFVATLTN
-598 LSVLDEYQIRGSFA
+598 LNVLDKYQVRGSFA
-612 HFSDALKSDFRS
+612 HFSDTLKSDFRS

-634 IPDDELIANEFPEV
+634 IPDDELIENEFPDVQNDLIWFEG
-648 LADFKRLESRRDE
+648 RRDE
-661 LEAKFAEIADMDP
+661 LEAKFAEIADLGP
-674 EEWDAEQYEV
+674 EEWDAEQHEV
-684 MPKAIISDFRDERK
+684 MPKAVISEIKSD
-698 NLNGQIKELKK
+698 IKELKAQK
-709 ELKTQE
+709 RELTK
-715 RMAKFA
+715 
-721 FKVEQKR
+721 EQKALEKR
-728 LNELRKQAVK
+728 RKSGADVEIEIK
-738 AKNEDTVKEVDAR
+738 KCVTALEDLDKQIADKEAG
-751 IAALVLPVIDD
+751 
-762 SEIQELNRQVE
+762 
-773 NIDAQIAHHVALE
+773 IAHHIDLE
-786 NELKDCRKKIREIE
+786 NELKGCRKKIREIE
-800 VSKEALADK
+800 LSKEALADK

-820 RLITARWL
+820 RLITQRWL
-828 NSLHEI
+828 ATLHDNI
-834 INVYLEAHAR
+834 AVYLEAHAR
-844 GLQQK
+844 RLQQS
-849 VELIYGK
+849 VELLHDK

-861 NDLLSERDT
+861 RNLIEERDA
-870 ATKELDVY
+870 ATEELNKY
-878 LKELGYVD
+878 LKELGY
-886 QTIDVNYE
+886 E

>member
-1 MSKKTKISL
+1 MPKKTKISL

-45 INDQFEIDRQQLK
+45 INDQFEIDRLALK
-58 DDLKKQY
+58 EDLRKQY
-65 PDADEATIEEELDIP
+65 PDADEATIDEELDIP
-80 SKYNCYVL
+80 EKYNCFVP

-99 MNEEGEELSYGDA
+99 LNEEGEELSYGDA

-148 DEETLSALLK
+148 DDETLSAILK

-230 LLITMHN
+230 LLITMYN
-237 YVENRYGSAD
+237 YVENRYGSAE

-286 PKLVTGGTLNQY
+286 PKLVTGGSLNQY

-375 SDINPACILECV
+375 SETNPTCILECV

-396 GTGIPAFLLIIN
+396 GTGIPASLLIIN
-408 KADAT
+408 KAGASK
-413 NRKGVFFINADREYK
+413 RKGVFFINADREYK

-461 SKETLAKE
+461 SKDALAAE

-488 DVKAHINGGIPAN
+488 DVKAHINGGIPAK
-501 EIDAL
+501 EIDEL
-506 KSVFDC
+506 KPVFDC
-512 YPGLQEKL
+512 YKGLQGKL
-520 FTEATDDYANFT
+520 FTIATDGYANFT
-532 DSIKEKADIK
+532 DAVTEKADIK
-542 SIIAESDGKKQVVEN
+542 NIIAESEGKKQVAMA
-557 YSTAIDAFWNASN
+557 YSKAIDNFWKASDT
-570 ADLNA
+570 DLNA
-575 LHGGSLFDFNHNL
+575 LHSGSLYDFNHNL
-588 TDRFVSELAQ
+588 TDRYVRELAK

-612 HFSDALKSDFRS
+612 HFSDSLKSDFRS

-634 IPDDELIANEFPEV
+634 IPDDELIANEFPDV
-648 LADFKRLESRRDE
+648 LADLRRLESRRDE
-661 LEAKFAEIADMDP
+661 LEGKFAEIAEMEP
-674 EEWDAEQYEV
+674 EEWDAEQYDV
-684 MPKAIISDFRDERK
+684 MPKTIISEIK
-698 NLNGQIKELKK
+698 GEIKELKAQK
-709 ELKTQE
+709 RELTKQQKALDKRRKLGADVE
-715 RMAKFA
+715 K
-721 FKVEQKR
+721 EQKKC
-728 LNELRKQAVK
+728 NAEM
-738 AKNEDTVKEVDAR
+738 
-751 IAALVLPVIDD
+751 AAL
-762 SEIQELNRQVE
+762 
-773 NIDAQIAHHVALE
+773 DAQISEKEAGIAKHVALE
-786 NELKDCRKKIREIE
+786 NELKNCRKDIREIE
-800 VSKEALADK
+800 QNKEKLADK
-809 AREQISDDDAR
+809 ARDQISDDDAR

-828 NSLHEI
+828 KSLHDN
-834 INVYLEAHAR
+834 INVYLEAHTR
-844 GLQQK
+844 RLQQC
-849 VELIYGK
+849 VELIHDK

-861 NDLLSERDT
+861 STMIADRDQ
-870 ATKELDVY
+870 ATEELNGF
-878 LKELGYVD
+878 LEELGYLL
-886 QTIDVNYE
+886 

>member
-45 INDQFEIDRQQLK
+45 INDQFEIDRQALK
-58 DDLKKQY
+58 DELKKQY
-65 PDADEATIEEELDIP
+65 PEADAADIEAELDIP
-80 SKYNCYVL
+80 EKYICYVPAK
-88 ELARWKYLLHP
+88 ARWKFVLNP
-99 MNEEGEELSYGDA
+99 VDDDGEAVSYADA
-112 ITTALAEVEKNN
+112 ITTALAEVEKSN

-237 YVENRYGSAD
+237 YVENRYGSAER
-247 KLTLHGQEKFDSPY
+247 LTLHGQEKFDSPY

-273 RNARIEQGDTLLD
+273 RNARIEQGDTLLT
-286 PKLVTGGTLNQY
+286 PKLVTGGMLNQY

-308 QNYTTANMKFKE
+308 QNYTTANMQFKE

-370 RLIMG
+370 RLITG
-375 SDINPACILECV
+375 SEGHPSCILECV

-396 GTGIPAFLLIIN
+396 GTGIPASLLIIN

-413 NRKGVFFINADREYK
+413 NREGVFFINADREYK

-443 ISFVY
+443 ISYVY
-448 HNKKEIPGYSRLV
+448 HNKIEIEGYSRLV
-461 SKETLAKE
+461 SRETLEAE

-478 VDNSEAPTPQ
+478 VDNSEPPTPQ
-488 DVKAHINGGIPAN
+488 DVKAHLQGGIPET
-501 EIDAL
+501 EILAL
-506 KSVFDC
+506 KAEFDC
-512 YPGLQEKL
+512 YKGLQDKL
-520 FTEATDDYANFT
+520 FTAATDGYAHFA
-532 DSIKEKADIK
+532 DAVKEKADIK
-542 SIIAESDGKKQVVEN
+542 TIISESKGKQQVADDYHKAIETFW
-557 YSTAIDAFWNASN
+557 TASD
-570 ADLNA
+570 ADLDG
-575 LHGGSLFDFNHNL
+575 LHGGSMFDFNNNL
-588 TDRFVSELAQ
+588 TDRFVATLTSLN
-598 LSVLDEYQIRGSFA
+598 VLDKYQVRGSFA
-612 HFSDALKSDFRS
+612 HFSDTLKSDFRS

-648 LADFKRLESRRDE
+648 LADLKRLENRRDE
-661 LEAKFAEIADMDP
+661 LDAKFAEIAEMDP

-684 MPKAIISDFRDERK
+684 MPKSVISDIKAE
-698 NLNGQIKELKK
+698 IKELK
-709 ELKTQE
+709 
-715 RMAKFA
+715 A
-721 FKVEQKR
+721 QKR
-728 LNELRKQAVK
+728 ELTKQQKALEKRRKLGESVADEAARCAADIVALDKQIA
-738 AKNEDTVKEVDAR
+738 EKEAG
-751 IAALVLPVIDD
+751 
-762 SEIQELNRQVE
+762 
-773 NIDAQIAHHVALE
+773 IAHHVALE
-786 NELKDCRKKIREIE
+786 NELKDCRKQIREIE
-800 VSKEALADK
+800 LSKEALADK

-820 RLITARWL
+820 RLITQRWL
-828 NSLHEI
+828 ATLHDNI
-834 INVYLEAHAR
+834 AVYLEAHAR
-844 GLQQK
+844 RLQQS
-849 VELIYGK
+849 VELIHDK

-861 NDLLSERDT
+861 HDMLEERDE
-870 ATKELDVY
+870 ASKELECY
-878 LKELGYVD
+878 LKELGYI
-886 QTIDVNYE
+886 Q

>member
-45 INDQFEIDRQQLK
+45 INDQFEIDRLALK
-58 DDLKKQY
+58 DDLRKQY

-80 SKYNCYVL
+80 EKYNCYVP

-99 MNEEGEELSYGDA
+99 LNEHDEELSYGDA
-112 ITTALAEVEKNN
+112 ITTALAEVEKSNA
-124 SALLSGVLSKT
+124 ALLSGVLSKT
-135 KFNELNTKGERVL
+135 KFNELNTKGERIL

-230 LLITMHN
+230 LLITMYN
-237 YVENRYGSAD
+237 YVENRYGSAA

-328 KKQADFMFVQHMIS
+328 KKQADFMFVQHMIA

-396 GTGIPAFLLIIN
+396 GTGIPASLLIIN

-413 NRKGVFFINADREYK
+413 DRKGVFFINADREYK

-461 SKETLAKE
+461 SKETLAAE
-469 DYNCNIRRY
+469 DFNCNIRRY

-488 DVKAHINGGIPAN
+488 DVKAHINGGIPEK
-501 EIDAL
+501 EIEEL
-506 KSVFDC
+506 KPVFDC
-512 YPGLQEKL
+512 YEGLQDKL
-520 FTEATDDYANFT
+520 FTKAKDGYADFT
-532 DSIKEKADIK
+532 DAVAEKTDIK
-542 SIIAESDGKKQVVEN
+542 NIIAESEGKKKVTVA
-557 YSTAIDAFWNASN
+557 YGKAIDSFWTASD

-588 TDRFVSELAQ
+588 TDRFVSELSK

-612 HFSDALKSDFRS
+612 HFSDSLKSDFRS

-648 LADFKRLESRRDE
+648 LADLKSLESRRDE
-661 LEAKFAEIADMDP
+661 LEGKFAEIADLDL

-684 MPKAIISDFRDERK
+684 MPKAIINEFKDERK
-698 NLNGQIKELKK
+698 NLNSQIKELKK
-709 ELKTQE
+709 ELKAQE
-715 RMAKFA
+715 RMAKIE
-721 FKVEQKR
+721 FKIEQKR
-728 LNELRKQAVK
+728 LKELRKEALQ
-738 AKNEDTVKEVDAR
+738 AKNDETVKKVDNQL
-751 IAALVLPVIDD
+751 AALVLPVIDD
-762 SEIQELNRQVE
+762 AEIKELSQQVAG
-773 NIDAQIAHHVALE
+773 IDAQIAHHVELE

-820 RLITARWL
+820 RLIIARWL
-828 NSLHEI
+828 NSLRDN

-844 GLQQK
+844 GLQQR
-849 VELIYGK
+849 VELIYDK

-861 NDLLSERDT
+861 SALIDDRDK
-870 ATKELDVY
+870 ATEELNGY
-878 LKELGYVD
+878 LKELGY
-886 QTIDVNYE
+886 IDELGETKKE

>member
-1 MSKKTKISL
+1 MPKKTKISL

-45 INDQFEIDRQQLK
+45 INDQFEIDRLALK
-58 DDLKKQY
+58 EELKKQY
-65 PDADEATIEEELDIP
+65 PNAAEADIEAELDIP
-80 SKYNCYVL
+80 EKYICYVPDK
-88 ELARWKYLLHP
+88 ARWKFVLNP
-99 MNEEGEELSYGDA
+99 VDDEGETISYADA
-112 ITTALAEVEKNN
+112 ITTALAEVEKSN

-237 YVENRYGSAD
+237 YVENRYGSAER
-247 KLTLHGQEKFDSPY
+247 LTLHGQEKFDSPY

-273 RNARIEQGDTLLD
+273 RNARIEQGDTLLN

-308 QNYTTANMKFKE
+308 QNYTTANMQFKE

-370 RLIMG
+370 RLITG
-375 SDINPACILECV
+375 SEGHPSCILECV
-387 IGLPQGLFY
+387 IGLPQALFY
-396 GTGIPAFLLIIN
+396 GTGIPASLLIIN
-408 KADAT
+408 KANAT
-413 NRKGVFFINADREYK
+413 NRQGVFFINADREYK

-443 ISFVY
+443 ISYVY
-448 HNKKEIPGYSRLV
+448 HNKIEITGYSRMV
-461 SKETLAKE
+461 SRETLAAE

-478 VDNSEAPTPQ
+478 VDNSEPPTPQ
-488 DVKAHINGGIPAN
+488 DVKAHLQGGIPET
-501 EIDAL
+501 EILAL
-506 KSVFDC
+506 KAEFDC
-512 YPGLQEKL
+512 YKGLQNKL
-520 FTEATDDYANFT
+520 FTAATNGYAHFA
-532 DSIKEKADIK
+532 DAVKEKADIK
-542 SIIAESDGKKQVVEN
+542 TTIGESKGKQQVADDYHKAIETFW
-557 YSTAIDAFWNASN
+557 TASD
-570 ADLNA
+570 ADLDG
-575 LHGGSLFDFNHNL
+575 LHGGSLFDFNNNL
-588 TDRFVSELAQ
+588 TDRFVATLTSLN
-598 LSVLDEYQIRGSFA
+598 VLDKYQVRGSFA
-612 HFSDALKSDFRS
+612 HFSDTLKSDFRS

-648 LADFKRLESRRDE
+648 LADLKRLENRRDE
-661 LEAKFAEIADMDP
+661 LDAKFAEIAEIDP

-684 MPKAIISDFRDERK
+684 MPKSVISDIKAE
-698 NLNGQIKELKK
+698 IKELK
-709 ELKTQE
+709 
-715 RMAKFA
+715 A
-721 FKVEQKR
+721 QKR
-728 LNELRKQAVK
+728 ELTKQQKALEKRRKLGESVADEAARCAADIVALDKQIA
-738 AKNEDTVKEVDAR
+738 DKEAG
-751 IAALVLPVIDD
+751 
-762 SEIQELNRQVE
+762 
-773 NIDAQIAHHVALE
+773 IAHHVALE

-800 VSKEALADK
+800 LSKEALADK

-820 RLITARWL
+820 RLITQRWL
-828 NSLHEI
+828 ATLHDNI
-834 INVYLEAHAR
+834 AVYLEAHAR
-844 GLQQK
+844 RLQQS
-849 VELIYGK
+849 VELLHDK

-861 NDLLSERDT
+861 QNLIEERDE
-870 ATKELDVY
+870 ATKELEGY
-878 LKELGYVD
+878 LKELGYIQKLVFD
-886 QTIDVNYE
+886 NDDRAR

>member
-45 INDQFEIDRQQLK
+45 INDQFEIDRIALK
-58 DDLKKQY
+58 ESLRKQY
-65 PDADEATIEEELDIP
+65 PDADDNDITNELDIP
-80 SKYNCYVL
+80 EKYNCYVP
-88 ELARWKYLLHP
+88 EKARWEFVLNP
-99 MNEEGEELSYGDA
+99 TDDEGAIISYADA
-112 ITTALAEVEKNN
+112 ITTALAEVEKSN

-135 KFNELNTKGERVL
+135 KFNELNTKGERIL
-148 DEETLSALLK
+148 DEETLRALLN

-237 YVENRYGSAD
+237 YVENRYGSAER
-247 KLTLHGQEKFDSPY
+247 LTLHGQEKFYSPY

-273 RNARIEQGDTLLD
+273 RNARIEQGDTLLT
-286 PKLVTGGTLNQY
+286 PKLVTSGALNQY

-308 QNYTTANMKFKE
+308 QNYTTANMQFKE

-328 KKQADFMFVQHMIS
+328 KKQADFRFVQHMIS

-370 RLIMG
+370 RLITG
-375 SDINPACILECV
+375 SEGHPSCILECV

-396 GTGIPAFLLIIN
+396 GTGIPASLLIIN

-413 NRKGVFFINADREYK
+413 NREGVFFINADREYK

-443 ISFVY
+443 ISYVY
-448 HNKKEIPGYSRLV
+448 HNKIEIEGYSRLV
-461 SKETLAKE
+461 TKETLKAE

-478 VDNSEAPTPQ
+478 VDNSEPPTPQ
-488 DVKAHINGGIPAN
+488 DVKAHLQGGIPEA
-501 EIDAL
+501 EILAL
-506 KSVFDC
+506 KAEFDC
-512 YPGLQEKL
+512 YNGLQDKL
-520 FTEATDDYANFT
+520 FTAATNGYAHFA
-532 DSIKEKADIK
+532 DAVKEKADIK
-542 SIIAESDGKKQVVEN
+542 TIISESKGKQQVADDYHKAIETFW
-557 YSTAIDAFWNASN
+557 TASD
-570 ADLNA
+570 ADLDS
-575 LHGGSLFDFNHNL
+575 LHGGSLFDFNNNL
-588 TDRFVSELAQ
+588 TDRFVATLTN
-598 LSVLDEYQIRGSFA
+598 LNVLDKYQVRGSFA
-612 HFSDALKSDFRS
+612 HFSDSLKSDFRS

-648 LADFKRLESRRDE
+648 LADLKRLENRRDD
-661 LEAKFAEIADMDP
+661 LDAKFAEIAELDP

-684 MPKAIISDFRDERK
+684 MPKAVISEIK
-698 NLNGQIKELKK
+698 GEIKELK
-709 ELKTQE
+709 
-715 RMAKFA
+715 A
-721 FKVEQKR
+721 QKR
-728 LNELRKQAVK
+728 ELAKQQKALEKRRKAGENMTAQLDKYA
-738 AKNEDTVKEVDAR
+738 ND
-751 IAALVLPVIDD
+751 IA
-762 SEIQELNRQVE
+762 
-773 NIDAQIAHHVALE
+773 NIDAQMADKETGIAHHVALE
-786 NELKDCRKKIREIE
+786 NELKDCRKQIREIE
-800 VSKEALADK
+800 RSKEALADK
-809 AREQISDDDAR
+809 AREQISDTDAR
-820 RLITARWL
+820 RLITQRWL
-828 NSLHEI
+828 ATLHDNI
-834 INVYLEAHAR
+834 AVYLEAHAR
-844 GLQQK
+844 RLQQC
-849 VELIYGK
+849 VELLHDK

-861 NDLLSERDT
+861 RNLLDERDA
-870 ATKELDVY
+870 ATKELDGY
-878 LKELGYVD
+878 LKELGY
-886 QTIDVNYE
+886 I

>member
-1 MSKKTKISL
+1 MSKKTRISL

-65 PDADEATIEEELDIP
+65 PDADEATIDEELDIP
-80 SKYNCYVL
+80 EKYNCYVPT
-88 ELARWKYLLHP
+88 LARWKYLLHP
-99 MNEEGEELSYGDA
+99 VNEEEEELSYGDA
-112 ITTALAEVEKNN
+112 ITTALAEVEKSN

-158 DFNDFPKLQ
+158 DFNNFPKLQ
-167 DENFE
+167 DESFE

-237 YVENRYGSAD
+237 YVENRYGNAE

-396 GTGIPAFLLIIN
+396 GTGIPASLLIIN

-413 NRKGVFFINADREYK
+413 NREGVFFINADREYK

-461 SKETLAKE
+461 SKETLAEE

-501 EIDAL
+501 EIDEL
-506 KSVFDC
+506 KPVFDC
-512 YPGLQEKL
+512 YKGLQEKL
-520 FTEATDDYANFT
+520 FTEATDGYADFKDAVT
-532 DSIKEKADIK
+532 EKADIK
-542 SIIAESDGKKQVVEN
+542 SIIAESDGKKQVMES
-557 YSTAIDAFWNASN
+557 YSTAIDAFWNASD

-648 LADFKRLESRRDE
+648 LADLKRLESRRDE

-709 ELKTQE
+709 EQKAQE

-762 SEIQELNRQVE
+762 SEIQELNQQVE

-828 NSLHEI
+828 NSLHGI

-849 VELIYGK
+849 VELIYDK

-861 NDLLSERDT
+861 NDLLSERDA

-878 LKELGYVD
+878 LKELGYI
-886 QTIDVNYE
+886 Q

>member
-1 MSKKTKISL
+1 MSKKQKISL

-45 INDQFEIDRQQLK
+45 INDQFEIDRTALK
-58 DDLKKQY
+58 DTLKKQY
-65 PDADEATIEEELDIP
+65 PEADDTDIENELDIP
-80 SKYNCYVL
+80 EKYICYVPPK
-88 ELARWKYLLHP
+88 ARWEFLQNP
-99 MNEEGEELSYGDA
+99 IDDEGEIISYADA
-112 ITTALAEVEKNN
+112 ITTALAEVEKSN

-135 KFNELNTKGERVL
+135 KFNELNTKGERIL
-148 DEETLSALLK
+148 DEETLHALLK

-237 YVENRYGSAD
+237 YVENRYGSAAR
-247 KLTLHGQEKFDSPY
+247 LTLHGQEKFDSPY

-273 RNARIEQGDTLLD
+273 RNARIEQGDTLLT
-286 PKLVTGGTLNQY
+286 PKLTTNGTLNQY

-308 QNYTTANMKFKE
+308 QNYTTTNMQFRE

-375 SDINPACILECV
+375 NGNMPSCILECV

-396 GTGIPAFLLIIN
+396 GTGIPASLLIIN
-408 KADAT
+408 KKDADK
-413 NRKGVFFINADREYK
+413 REGVFFINADREYK

-443 ISFVY
+443 ISFVF
-448 HNKKEIPGYSRLV
+448 HNKIEISGYSRLV
-461 SKETLAKE
+461 SKETLEAE
-469 DYNCNIRRY
+469 DFNCNIRRY

-488 DVKAHINGGIPAN
+488 DVKAHIHGGVPTS
-501 EIDAL
+501 EIEHL
-506 KSVFDC
+506 HTEFDC
-512 YPGLQEKL
+512 YQGLQDQL
-520 FTEATDDYANFT
+520 FT
-532 DSIKEKADIK
+532 K
-542 SIIAESDGKKQVVEN
+542 ESDGYVHFTDAVTEKAAIKTIIGESEGKKRISADYNQ
-557 YSTAIDAFWNASN
+557 AINDFWKASD

-575 LHGGSLFDFNHNL
+575 LHRGSLFDFNNHL
-588 TDRFVSELAQ
+588 TDRFVETLAQ
-598 LSVLDEYQIRGSFA
+598 LNVLDQYQVRGSFA
-612 HFSDALKSDFRS
+612 HFSDSLKSDFRS

-648 LADFKRLESRRDE
+648 LADLKRLENRRDE
-661 LEAKFAEIADMDP
+661 LDAKFAEIAEIAP

-684 MPKAIISDFRDERK
+684 MPKAVIGEIKGE
-698 NLNGQIKELKK
+698 IKELK
-709 ELKTQE
+709 
-715 RMAKFA
+715 A
-721 FKVEQKR
+721 QKR
-728 LNELRKQAVK
+728 ELAKQKKALEKRRKAGENVTPHLEKCANE
-738 AKNEDTVKEVDAR
+738 
-751 IAALVLPVIDD
+751 IA
-762 SEIQELNRQVE
+762 
-773 NIDAQIAHHVALE
+773 NIDIQIADKEAGIAHHVALE
-786 NELKDCRKKIREIE
+786 NELKVCRKQIREIE
-800 VSKEALADK
+800 ISKEALADK
-809 AREQISDDDAR
+809 AREQISDTDAH

-828 NSLHEI
+828 ATLHDNI
-834 INVYLEAHAR
+834 GIYLEAHAR
-844 GLQQK
+844 RLQQR
-849 VELIYGK
+849 VELIYDK
-856 YSVTL
+856 YSITL
-861 NDLLSERDT
+861 GTLIAERDK
-870 ATKELDVY
+870 ATEKLNNY
-878 LKELGYVD
+878 LEELGYITPD
-886 QTIDVNYE
+886 KE

>member
-45 INDQFEIDRQQLK
+45 INDQFEIDRLALK

-80 SKYNCYVL
+80 SKYNCYVPT
-88 ELARWKYLLHP
+88 LARWKYLLHP

-237 YVENRYGSAD
+237 YVENRYGSAE

-375 SDINPACILECV
+375 SDISPACILECV

-396 GTGIPAFLLIIN
+396 GTGIPASLLIIN

-413 NRKGVFFINADREYK
+413 NREGVFFINADREYK

-461 SKETLAKE
+461 SKETLAEE

-488 DVKAHINGGIPAN
+488 DVKAHINGGIPVN
-501 EIDAL
+501 EIDEL
-506 KSVFDC
+506 KPVFDC
-512 YPGLQEKL
+512 YKGLQEKL
-520 FTEATDDYANFT
+520 FTEATDGYADFT
-532 DSIKEKADIK
+532 DAVSEKADIK
-542 SIIAESDGKKQVVEN
+542 SIIAESDGKKQVVES
-557 YSTAIDAFWNASN
+557 YSTAIDAFWNASD

-588 TDRFVSELAQ
+588 TDRFVSELAK

-648 LADFKRLESRRDE
+648 LADLKFLESRRDE

-684 MPKAIISDFRDERK
+684 MPKTVILEIKSE
-698 NLNGQIKELKK
+698 IKELKAQRRELAKQQKTLEKRRKLGVNVNVELDECIK
-709 ELKTQE
+709 EITGL
-715 RMAKFA
+715 
-721 FKVEQKR
+721 
-728 LNELRKQAVK
+728 
-738 AKNEDTVKEVDAR
+738 D
-751 IAALVLPVIDD
+751 P
-762 SEIQELNRQVE
+762 
-773 NIDAQIAHHVALE
+773 QIADKEAGIAKHVALE

-849 VELIYGK
+849 VELLHDK

-861 NDLLSERDT
+861 NDLLSERDA

-878 LKELGYVD
+878 LKELGYI
-886 QTIDVNYE
+886 Q

>member
-1 MSKKTKISL
+1 MPKKTKISL

-45 INDQFEIDRQQLK
+45 INDQFEIDRIALK
-58 DDLKKQY
+58 DELKKQY
-65 PDADEATIEEELDIP
+65 TNAAGADIEAELDIP
-80 SKYNCYVL
+80 EKYICYVPDK
-88 ELARWKYLLHP
+88 ARWKFVLNP
-99 MNEEGEELSYGDA
+99 VDDEGESISYADA
-112 ITTALAEVEKNN
+112 ITTALAEVEKSN

-237 YVENRYGSAD
+237 YVENRYGSAE

-273 RNARIEQGDTLLD
+273 RNARIEQGDTLLN

-308 QNYTTANMKFKE
+308 QNYTTANMQFKE

-375 SDINPACILECV
+375 SEGHPSCILECV

-396 GTGIPAFLLIIN
+396 GTGIPASLLIIN

-413 NRKGVFFINADREYK
+413 NREGVFFINADREYK

-443 ISFVY
+443 ISYVY
-448 HNKKEIPGYSRLV
+448 HNKIEIEGYSRLV
-461 SKETLAKE
+461 TKETLKAE

-478 VDNSEAPTPQ
+478 VDNSEPPTPQ
-488 DVKAHINGGIPAN
+488 DVKAHLQGGIPET
-501 EIDAL
+501 EILAL
-506 KSVFDC
+506 KAEFDC
-512 YPGLQEKL
+512 YNGLQDKL
-520 FTEATDDYANFT
+520 FTTATDGYAHFADAVT
-532 DSIKEKADIK
+532 EKADIK
-542 SIIAESDGKKQVVEN
+542 AIIAESKGKQQVADD
-557 YSTAIDAFWNASN
+557 YHKAIETFWKASD
-570 ADLNA
+570 ADLDG
-575 LHGGSLFDFNHNL
+575 LHGGSLFDFNNNL
-588 TDRFVSELAQ
+588 TDRFVATLTSLN
-598 LSVLDEYQIRGSFA
+598 VLDKYQVRGSFA
-612 HFSDALKSDFRS
+612 HFSDTLKSDFRS

-648 LADFKRLESRRDE
+648 LADLKRLENRRDE
-661 LEAKFAEIADMDP
+661 LDAKFAEIAEMDP

-684 MPKAIISDFRDERK
+684 MPKTIISEVK
-698 NLNGQIKELKK
+698 AEIKELK
-709 ELKTQE
+709 
-715 RMAKFA
+715 A
-721 FKVEQKR
+721 QKR
-728 LNELRKQAVK
+728 ELSKQQKALEKRRKLG
-738 AKNEDTVKEVDAR
+738 ETVTDEAARCAADITALDKQIAEKE
-751 IAALVLPVIDD
+751 
-762 SEIQELNRQVE
+762 SG
-773 NIDAQIAHHVALE
+773 IAHHVALE
-786 NELKDCRKKIREIE
+786 NELKDCRKQIREIE
-800 VSKEALADK
+800 LSKEALADK

-820 RLITARWL
+820 RLITQRWL
-828 NSLHEI
+828 ATLHDNI
-834 INVYLEAHAR
+834 AVYLEAHAR
-844 GLQQK
+844 RLQQS
-849 VELIYGK
+849 VELLHDK

-861 NDLLSERDT
+861 HDMLAERDE
-870 ATKELDVY
+870 ATNKLDEF
-878 LKELGYVD
+878 LKELGYF
-886 QTIDVNYE
+886 

>member
-45 INDQFEIDRQQLK
+45 INDQFEIDRIALK
-58 DDLKKQY
+58 DELKKQY
-65 PDADEATIEEELDIP
+65 PNAAEADIEAELNIP
-80 SKYNCYVL
+80 EKYICYVPDK
-88 ELARWKYLLHP
+88 ARWKFVLNP
-99 MNEEGEELSYGDA
+99 VDDEGEAISYADA
-112 ITTALAEVEKNN
+112 ITTALAEVEKSN

-237 YVENRYGSAD
+237 YVENRYGSD
-247 KLTLHGQEKFDSPY
+247 ERLTLHGQEKFDSPY

-273 RNARIEQGDTLLD
+273 RNARIEQGDTLLT
-286 PKLVTGGTLNQY
+286 PKLVTSGTLNQY

-308 QNYTTANMKFKE
+308 QNYTTANMQFKE

-370 RLIMG
+370 RLIVG
-375 SDINPACILECV
+375 SEGHPSCILECV

-396 GTGIPAFLLIIN
+396 GTGIPASLLIIN
-408 KADAT
+408 KKDADK
-413 NRKGVFFINADREYK
+413 REGVFFINADREYK

-443 ISFVY
+443 ISYVY
-448 HNKKEIPGYSRLV
+448 HNKIEITGYSRLV
-461 SKETLAKE
+461 AKETLEAE

-478 VDNSEAPTPQ
+478 VDNSEPPTPQ
-488 DVKAHINGGIPAN
+488 DVKAHLQGGIPET
-501 EIDAL
+501 EILSL
-506 KSVFDC
+506 KAEFDC
-512 YPGLQEKL
+512 YKGLQDKL
-520 FTEATDDYANFT
+520 FTAAINGYAHFT
-532 DSIKEKADIK
+532 DAVKEKADIK
-542 SIIAESDGKKQVVEN
+542 TIIGESKGKQQVADDYHKAIETFW
-557 YSTAIDAFWNASN
+557 TASD
-570 ADLNA
+570 ADLDS
-575 LHGGSLFDFNHNL
+575 LHGGSLFDFNNNL
-588 TDRFVSELAQ
+588 TDRFVATLTSLN
-598 LSVLDEYQIRGSFA
+598 VLDKYQIRGSFA
-612 HFSDALKSDFRS
+612 HFSDTLKSDFRS

-634 IPDDELIANEFPEV
+634 IPDNELIANEFPEV
-648 LADFKRLESRRDE
+648 LSDLKRLENRRDE
-661 LEAKFAEIADMDP
+661 LDAKFAEIAEMDP

-684 MPKAIISDFRDERK
+684 MPKSVISDIKAE
-698 NLNGQIKELKK
+698 IKELK
-709 ELKTQE
+709 
-715 RMAKFA
+715 A
-721 FKVEQKR
+721 QKR
-728 LNELRKQAVK
+728 ELSKQQKALEKRRKLGESV
-738 AKNEDTVKEVDAR
+738 VDEAAR
-751 IAALVLPVIDD
+751 YAADIAALDKQIAEKE
-762 SEIQELNRQVE
+762 SG
-773 NIDAQIAHHVALE
+773 IAHHVTLE
-786 NELKDCRKKIREIE
+786 NELKECRKQIREIE
-800 VSKEALADK
+800 QNKEKLADK

-820 RLITARWL
+820 RLITQRWL
-828 NSLHEI
+828 VTLHDNI
-834 INVYLEAHAR
+834 AVYLEAHAR
-844 GLQQK
+844 RLQQS
-849 VELIYGK
+849 VELLHDK

-861 NDLLSERDT
+861 QNLIEERDE
-870 ATKELDVY
+870 ATKVLDDY
-878 LKELGYVD
+878 LKELGYA
-886 QTIDVNYE
+886 NA

>member
-1 MSKKTKISL
+1 MHRKTKISL

-39 LLFLKR
+39 MLFLKR
-45 INDQFEIDRQQLK
+45 INDQFEIDRIALK
-58 DDLKKQY
+58 DELKKQY
-65 PDADEATIEEELDIP
+65 PNAAEADIEAELDIP
-80 SKYNCYVL
+80 EKYICYVPDK
-88 ELARWKYLLHP
+88 ARWKFVLNP
-99 MNEEGEELSYGDA
+99 VDDEGETISYADA
-112 ITTALAEVEKNN
+112 ITTALAEVEKSN

-286 PKLVTGGTLNQY
+286 PKLVSGGTLNQY

-370 RLIMG
+370 RLITG
-375 SDINPACILECV
+375 SEGHPSCILECV

-396 GTGIPAFLLIIN
+396 GTGIPASLLIIN

-413 NRKGVFFINADREYK
+413 NREGVFFINADREYK

-443 ISFVY
+443 ISYVY
-448 HNKKEIPGYSRLV
+448 HNKIEITGYSRLV
-461 SKETLAKE
+461 TKETLKAE

-478 VDNSEAPTPQ
+478 VDNSEPPTPQ
-488 DVKAHINGGIPAN
+488 DVKAHLQGGIPEA
-501 EIDAL
+501 EILAL
-506 KSVFDC
+506 KAEFDC
-512 YPGLQEKL
+512 YNGLQDKL
-520 FTEATDDYANFT
+520 FTVATNGYAHFANAV
-532 DSIKEKADIK
+532 KEKADIK
-542 SIIAESDGKKQVVEN
+542 TIISESKGKQQVADN
-557 YSTAIDAFWNASN
+557 YHKAIETFWKASD
-570 ADLNA
+570 ADLDS
-575 LHGGSLFDFNHNL
+575 LHGGSLFDFNNNL
-588 TDRFVSELAQ
+588 TDRFVATLTSLN
-598 LSVLDEYQIRGSFA
+598 VLDKYQVRGSFA
-612 HFSDALKSDFRS
+612 HFSDTLKSDFRS

-648 LADFKRLESRRDE
+648 LADLKWLENRRDE
-661 LEAKFAEIADMDP
+661 LDAKFAEIAEIDP

-684 MPKAIISDFRDERK
+684 MPKSVISDIKAET
-698 NLNGQIKELKK
+698 KELK
-709 ELKTQE
+709 
-715 RMAKFA
+715 A
-721 FKVEQKR
+721 QKR
-728 LNELRKQAVK
+728 ELTKQQKALEKRRKLGESVADE
-738 AKNEDTVKEVDAR
+738 AAR
-751 IAALVLPVIDD
+751 CAADIAALDKQIADK
-762 SEIQELNRQVE
+762 E
-773 NIDAQIAHHVALE
+773 AGIAHHIDLE
-786 NELKDCRKKIREIE
+786 NELKGCRKKIREIE
-800 VSKEALADK
+800 LSKEALADK

-820 RLITARWL
+820 RLITQRWL
-828 NSLHEI
+828 ATLHDNI
-834 INVYLEAHAR
+834 AVYLEAHAR
-844 GLQQK
+844 RLQQS
-849 VELIYGK
+849 VELLHDK

-861 NDLLSERDT
+861 TDLLSERDE
-870 ATKELDVY
+870 ATKELDGY
-878 LKELGYVD
+878 LKELGY
-886 QTIDVNYE
+886 I

>member
-1 MSKKTKISL
+1 MPKKTKISL

-45 INDQFEIDRQQLK
+45 INDQFEIDRLTLK
-58 DDLKKQY
+58 DELKKQY
-65 PDADEATIEEELDIP
+65 PNAAEADIEAELDIP
-80 SKYNCYVL
+80 EKYICYVPDK
-88 ELARWKYLLHP
+88 ARWKFVLNP
-99 MNEEGEELSYGDA
+99 VDDEGETISYADA
-112 ITTALAEVEKNN
+112 ITTALAEVEKSN

-200 TPSEVVYLMGQILQP
+200 TPSEVVFLMGQILQP

-237 YVENRYGSAD
+237 YVENRYGSAE

-273 RNARIEQGDTLLD
+273 RNARIEQGDTLLN

-308 QNYTTANMKFKE
+308 QNYTTANMQFKE

-370 RLIMG
+370 RLIVG
-375 SDINPACILECV
+375 SEGHPSCILECV
-387 IGLPQGLFY
+387 IGLPQALFY
-396 GTGIPAFLLIIN
+396 GTGIPASLLIIN
-408 KADAT
+408 KAGAAD
-413 NRKGVFFINADREYK
+413 RQGVFFINADREYK

-443 ISFVY
+443 ISYVY
-448 HNKKEIPGYSRLV
+448 HNKIEIEGYSRMV
-461 SKETLAKE
+461 SRETLAAE

-478 VDNSEAPTPQ
+478 VDNSEPPTPQ
-488 DVKAHINGGIPAN
+488 DVRAHLQGGIPEA
-501 EIDAL
+501 EILAL
-506 KSVFDC
+506 KAEFNC
-512 YPGLQEKL
+512 YKGLQDKL
-520 FTEATDDYANFT
+520 FTASTDGYAHFADAVN
-532 DSIKEKADIK
+532 EKADIK
-542 SIIAESDGKKQVVEN
+542 TIISESQGKQQVADD
-557 YSTAIDAFWNASN
+557 YHKAIETFWKASD
-570 ADLNA
+570 ADLDS
-575 LHGGSLFDFNHNL
+575 LHGGSLFDFNNNL
-588 TDRFVSELAQ
+588 TDRFVATLTN
-598 LSVLDEYQIRGSFA
+598 LNVLDKYQVRGSFA
-612 HFSDALKSDFRS
+612 HFSDTLKSDFRS

-648 LADFKRLESRRDE
+648 LSDLKRLENRRDK
-661 LEAKFAEIADMDP
+661 LDAKFAEIAEMDP

-684 MPKAIISDFRDERK
+684 MPKTIISEVK
-698 NLNGQIKELKK
+698 AEIKELK
-709 ELKTQE
+709 
-715 RMAKFA
+715 A
-721 FKVEQKR
+721 QKR
-728 LNELRKQAVK
+728 ELSKQQKALEKRRKLGESVAD
-738 AKNEDTVKEVDAR
+738 EDAR
-751 IAALVLPVIDD
+751 CTADIAALDKQIADK
-762 SEIQELNRQVE
+762 E
-773 NIDAQIAHHVALE
+773 AGIAHHVALE

-800 VSKEALADK
+800 QNKEKLADK

-820 RLITARWL
+820 RLITQRWL
-828 NSLHEI
+828 ATLHDNI
-834 INVYLEAHAR
+834 VVYLEAHAR
-844 GLQQK
+844 RLQQS
-849 VELIYGK
+849 VELLHDK

-861 NDLLSERDT
+861 QNLIEERDE
-870 ATKELDVY
+870 ATKVLDDY
-878 LKELGYVD
+878 LKELGYA
-886 QTIDVNYE
+886 NA